1 MPVIRNY
8 KICDNAKSCNAIS
21 VCPTGAFKWN
31 EEKKT
36 LEVDED
42 LCIGC
47 GLCET
52 SEDSCPI
59 GAIKFARTLEEI
71 KKYTEEIENDP
82 RNFADLVVDRYGC
95 QPIGVPYTCNE
106 KDLSLALTTSKIC
119 LLEVLKEEL
128 EECLIKSIPIKEILN
143 GIKEDAIYRKME
155 EEIDNI
161 IDKYQIKEMP
171 ALLIFKNNKLLG
183 KIEGYYSYEQKD
195 ELINKINEIIE

>member
-1 MPVIRNY
+1 MDV
-8 KICDNAKSCNAIS
+8 
-21 VCPTGAFKWN
+21 
-31 EEKKT
+31 
-36 LEVDED
+36 
-42 LCIGC
+42 
-47 GLCET
+47 
-52 SEDSCPI
+52 
-59 GAIKFARTLEEI
+59 
-71 KKYTEEIENDP
+71 
-82 RNFADLVVDRYGC
+82 
-95 QPIGVPYTCNE
+95 
-106 KDLSLALTTSKIC
+106 TTSKIC